1 MYNKA
6 TISEFGLIGWEQKP
20 SNKFL
25 CAKIDKDFYEE
36 LESFAKTDK
45 GKDVL
50 QFTGNGRYLQAKSY
64 IGTIQTTSGFILEI
78 LPKTVSKNEEVDKE
92 KEIKKSKQIFMKL
105 LHLLYKLPNYK
116 NIDSANFERIKDLE
130 IFEIFIFMF
139 LEEVGII
146 IKKGIK
152 SDYVGFEDNL
162 FYLKGKL
169 LINEQ
174 IKRNSIHKERF
185 YVQYDDYNQNR
196 AENRLI
202 KSTLKLLSNVSKD
215 FENQR
220 KIRQYLEHMNWIE
233 LSLNIDKDFSM
244 VKTGR
249 GMEHYKNALIWS
261 KVFFKKESFSSFSGD
276 TVAFA
281 ILYPMEKLFECFVQW
296 WLEKEYPHLQ
306 IEAQNGEVTFVTKE
320 DSKKL
325 FGVRPDFLIKKDNQ
339 VICVADAKWKLIE
352 KDGDFSQS
360 DFYQLFAYKH
370 IFLKQQKENYKDD
383 CELMSLKIYYPK
395 IEKIFEKPKI
405 FQYFGEE
412 GKIKIIPLDIET
424 ELLKDS
430 KNLFME

>member
-1 MYNKA
+1 MKNKA
-6 TISEFGLIGWEQKP
+6 TISEFGLIGWENEP
-20 SNKFL
+20 LNKFL
-25 CAKIDKDFYEE
+25 STKIDKKYYDE

-64 IGTIQTTSGFILEI
+64 VGTIQTTSGFILEI
-78 LPKTVSKNEEVDKE
+78 LPKTVKDNDIE
-92 KEIKKSKQIFMKL
+92 KSKQVFMKL

-152 SDYVGFEDNL
+152 SDYVGCEDSL

-169 LINEQ
+169 LLNEQ

-202 KSTLKLLSNVSKD
+202 KSTLKLLSNISRD
-215 FENQR
+215 FDNQR

-261 KVFFKKESFSSFSGD
+261 KVFLKKESFSSFSGD
-276 TVAFA
+276 TIAFA

-296 WLEKEYPHLQ
+296 WLEKRYSHLQ
-306 IEAQNGEVTFVTKE
+306 IEAQNGGVDFV
-320 DSKKL
+320 KKL
-325 FGVRPDFLIKKDNQ
+325 FTVRPDFLIKKDNQ

-352 KDGDFSQS
+352 SDKEFSQS

-370 IFLKQQKENYKDD
+370 IFLKEQKENYKDEI

-395 IEKIFEKPKI
+395 SDYLKNDRIFE
-405 FQYFGEE
+405 YFDNTE
-412 GKIKIIPLDIET
+412 IKIVPLDIET
-424 ELLKDS
+424 ELLK
-430 KNLFME
+430 

>member
-1 MYNKA
+1 MNNQNKA
-6 TISEFGLIGWEQKP
+6 TISEFGLIGCEIEP

-25 CAKIDKDFYEE
+25 SAGVVENFYKE

-50 QFTGNGRYLQAKSY
+50 QFTGNGKYLQAKSY
-64 IGTIQTTSGFILEI
+64 VGTIQTTSGFMLEI
-78 LPKTVSKNEEVDKE
+78 LPKTVSKNEEVNKE
-92 KEIKKSKQIFMKL
+92 KEIEKSKQIFMKL

-116 NIDSANFERIKDLE
+116 NIDSANFEKIKDLE

-152 SDYVGFEDNL
+152 SDYVGQEDNL

-174 IKRNSIHKERF
+174 IKRNTVHKERF

-202 KSTLKLLSNVSKD
+202 KSTLKLLSNISRD
-215 FENQR
+215 FDNQR
-220 KIRQYLEHMNWIE
+220 KIRQYMQHLNWID

-261 KVFFKKESFSSFSGD
+261 KVFLKKESFSSFSGD
-276 TVAFA
+276 TIAFA
-281 ILYPMEKLFECFVQW
+281 ILYPMEKLFECFVEW
-296 WLEKEYPHLQ
+296 WLEKKYPHLQ
-306 IEAQNGEVTFVTKE
+306 IEAQNGGVDFV
-320 DSKKL
+320 KKL
-325 FGVRPDFLIKKDNQ
+325 FTVRPDFLIKKDNQ

-352 KDGDFSQS
+352 SDKEFSQS

-370 IFLKQQKENYKDD
+370 IFLKEQKENYKDYI

-395 IEKIFEKPKI
+395 SDYLEKSRIFE
-405 FQYFGEE
+405 YFEDE
-412 GKIKIIPLDIET
+412 GNIKIVPLDIET
-424 ELLKDS
+424 ELFK
-430 KNLFME
+430 

>member
-6 TISEFGLIGWEQKP
+6 TISEFGLIGWEQEP

-64 IGTIQTTSGFILEI
+64 VGTIQTTSGFILEI
-78 LPKTVSKNEEVDKE
+78 LPKTVKDNDIE
-92 KEIKKSKQIFMKL
+92 KSKQIFMKL

-116 NIDSANFERIKDLE
+116 NIDSTNFERIKNLE

-152 SDYVGFEDNL
+152 SDYVGCEDNL

-202 KSTLKLLSNVSKD
+202 KSTLKLLSNISRD
-215 FENQR
+215 FDNQR

-261 KVFFKKESFSSFSGD
+261 KVFLKKESFSSFSGD
-276 TVAFA
+276 TIAFA
-281 ILYPMEKLFECFVQW
+281 ILYPMEKLFECFVEW
-296 WLEKEYPHLQ
+296 WLEKKYQHLQ
-306 IEAQNGEVTFVTKE
+306 IEAQNGGVTFVTKE
-320 DSKKL
+320 DSTKL

-360 DFYQLFAYKH
+360 DFYQIFAYKH
-370 IFLKQQKENYKDD
+370 IFLKEQKENYKDEI

-395 IEKIFEKPKI
+395 SDFLDNYRTFE
-405 FQYFGEE
+405 YFDNN
-412 GKIKIIPLDIET
+412 KIKIVSLDIET
-424 ELLKDS
+424 ELFKDKINYKES
-430 KNLFME
+430 KNGI

>member
-1 MYNKA
+1 MNNQNKA
-6 TISEFGLIGWEQKP
+6 TISEFGLIGCEIEP

-25 CAKIDKDFYEE
+25 SAGVVENFYKE

-50 QFTGNGRYLQAKSY
+50 QFTGNGKYLQAKSY
-64 IGTIQTTSGFILEI
+64 VGTIQTTSGFMLEI
-78 LPKTVSKNEEVDKE
+78 LPKTVSKNEEVNKE
-92 KEIKKSKQIFMKL
+92 KEIEKSKQIFMKL

-116 NIDSANFERIKDLE
+116 NIDSANFERIKNLE

-139 LEEVGII
+139 LQEVGII

-152 SDYVGFEDNL
+152 SDYVGCEDNL

-169 LINEQ
+169 LIKEQ

-202 KSTLKLLSNVSKD
+202 KSTLKLLSNISRD

-220 KIRQYLEHMNWIE
+220 KIRQYMQHLNWID

-261 KVFFKKESFSSFSGD
+261 KVFLKKESFSSFSGD
-276 TVAFA
+276 TIAFA
-281 ILYPMEKLFECFVQW
+281 ILYPMEKLFECFIEW
-296 WLEKEYPHLQ
+296 WLEKRYSHLQ
-306 IEAQNGEVTFVTKE
+306 IEAQNGGVDFV
-320 DSKKL
+320 KKL
-325 FGVRPDFLIKKDNQ
+325 FTVRPDFLIKKDNQ
-339 VICVADAKWKLIE
+339 AICVADAKWKLIE
-352 KDGDFSQS
+352 KDNDFSQS

-370 IFLKQQKENYKDD
+370 IFLKEQKENYKDNI

-395 IEKIFEKPKI
+395 SDYLEKSRIFE
-405 FQYFGEE
+405 YFEDE
-412 GKIKIIPLDIET
+412 GNIKIVPLDIET
-424 ELLKDS
+424 ELFK
-430 KNLFME
+430 

>member
-1 MYNKA
+1 MLQVQMKTKA
-6 TISEFGLIGWEQKP
+6 TISEFGLIGWENEP

-50 QFTGNGRYLQAKSY
+50 QFAGNGKYLQAKSY
-64 IGTIQTTSGFILEI
+64 VGTIQTTSGFILEI
-78 LPKTVSKNEEVDKE
+78 LPKTVKDNDIE
-92 KEIKKSKQIFMKL
+92 KSKQIFMKL

-139 LEEVGII
+139 LQEVGII

-169 LINEQ
+169 LINEH

-202 KSTLKLLSNVSKD
+202 KSTLKLLSNISRD
-215 FENQR
+215 FDNQR

-261 KVFFKKESFSSFSGD
+261 KVFLKKESFSSFCGD

-281 ILYPMEKLFECFVQW
+281 ILYPMEKLFECFVEW
-296 WLEKEYPHLQ
+296 WLEKRYSHLQ
-306 IEAQNGEVTFVTKE
+306 IEAQNGGVDFV
-320 DSKKL
+320 KKL
-325 FGVRPDFLIKKDNQ
+325 FTVRPDFLIKKDNQ

-352 KDGDFSQS
+352 SDKEFSQS

-370 IFLKQQKENYKDD
+370 IFLKEQKENYKDYI

-395 IEKIFEKPKI
+395 SDYLEKSIIFE
-405 FQYFGEE
+405 YFDNTE
-412 GKIKIIPLDIET
+412 IKIVPLDIET
-424 ELLKDS
+424 KLLKES

>member
-1 MYNKA
+1 MLQVQMKTKA
-6 TISEFGLIGWEQKP
+6 TISEFGLIGCEIEP

-25 CAKIDKDFYEE
+25 CAKIEESFYKE

-50 QFTGNGRYLQAKSY
+50 QFAGNGKYLQAKSY
-64 IGTIQTTSGFILEI
+64 VGTIQTTSGFILEI
-78 LPKTVSKNEEVDKE
+78 LPKTVKDNDIE
-92 KEIKKSKQIFMKL
+92 KSKQIFMKL

-116 NIDSANFERIKDLE
+116 NIDSANFERIKDLD

-152 SDYVGFEDNL
+152 SDYVGCEDNL

-196 AENRLI
+196 SENRLI
-202 KSTLKLLSNVSKD
+202 KSTLKLLSNISRD
-215 FENQR
+215 FDNQR

-261 KVFFKKESFSSFSGD
+261 KVFLKKESFSSFSGD

-281 ILYPMEKLFECFVQW
+281 ILYPMEKLFECFVEW
-296 WLEKEYPHLQ
+296 WLEKEYSHLQ
-306 IEAQNGEVTFVTKE
+306 IEAQNGGVDFV
-320 DSKKL
+320 KKL
-325 FGVRPDFLIKKDNQ
+325 FTVRPDFLIKKDNQ

-352 KDGDFSQS
+352 NDGDFSQS

-370 IFLKQQKENYKDD
+370 IFLKQQKENYK
-383 CELMSLKIYYPK
+383 EENKKLALRIYYPK

-424 ELLKDS
+424 ELS
-430 KNLFME
+430 KEKKTI

>member
-1 MYNKA
+1 MNNQNQA
-6 TISEFGLIGWEQKP
+6 TISEFGLIGWENEP

-25 CAKIDKDFYEE
+25 SVKIDKPYYDE

-64 IGTIQTTSGFILEI
+64 VGTIQTTSGFILEI
-78 LPKTVSKNEEVDKE
+78 LPKTVKKDVEEEKKE
-92 KEIKKSKQIFMKL
+92 QIKKSKEVLMKL

-116 NIDSANFERIKDLE
+116 NIDSANFERIKDLD

-152 SDYVGFEDNL
+152 SDYVGQKDNL

-196 AENRLI
+196 PENRLI
-202 KSTLKLLSNVSKD
+202 KSTLKLLSNISRD
-215 FENQR
+215 FDNQR

-233 LSLNIDKDFSM
+233 LSLNVDKDFSM

-261 KVFFKKESFSSFSGD
+261 KVFLKKESFSSFSGD

-296 WLEKEYPHLQ
+296 WLEKKYPHLQ
-306 IEAQNGEVTFVTKE
+306 IEAQNGGYDFVKN
-320 DSKKL
+320 L
-325 FGVRPDFLIKKDNQ
+325 FTVRPDFLIKKYNQ

-352 KDGDFSQS
+352 NNKDFSQS

-370 IFLKQQKENYKDD
+370 IFLKHHKENN
-383 CELMSLKIYYPK
+383 CELTNLKIYYPK
-395 IEKIFEKPKI
+395 SDFLQKDTIFE
-405 FQYFGEE
+405 YFKDEGE
-412 GKIKIIPLDIET
+412 IKIVPLDIEY
-424 ELLKDS
+424 ELLK
-430 KNLFME
+430 

>member
-1 MYNKA
+1 MKTKT
-6 TISEFGLIGWEQKP
+6 TISEFGLIGCEIEP

-50 QFTGNGRYLQAKSY
+50 QFTGNGKYLQAKSY
-64 IGTIQTTSGFILEI
+64 VGTIQTTSGFILEI
-78 LPKTVSKNEEVDKE
+78 LPKTVKDNDIE
-92 KEIKKSKQIFMKL
+92 KSKQIFMKL

-202 KSTLKLLSNVSKD
+202 KSTLKLLSNISRD
-215 FENQR
+215 FDNQR

-261 KVFFKKESFSSFSGD
+261 KVFLKKESFSSFSGD

-296 WLEKEYPHLQ
+296 WLEKEYSHLQ
-306 IEAQNGEVTFVTKE
+306 IEAQNGGVDFV
-320 DSKKL
+320 KKL
-325 FGVRPDFLIKKDNQ
+325 FTVRPDFLIKKDNQ

-395 IEKIFEKPKI
+395 SDYLQNFRVFE
-405 FQYFGEE
+405 YFDNTE
-412 GKIKIIPLDIET
+412 IKIVPLDIET
-424 ELLKDS
+424 ELLK
-430 KNLFME
+430 

>member
-1 MYNKA
+1 MNNHNKV
-6 TISEFGLIGWEQKP
+6 TISEFGLIGIDE
-20 SNKFL
+20 SVINANNFL
-25 CAKIDKDFYEE
+25 SKKNHPDFYKE

-64 IGTIQTTSGFILEI
+64 VGTIQTTSGFILEI
-78 LPKTVSKNEEVDKE
+78 LPKTVKDNDVD
-92 KEIKKSKQIFMKL
+92 KSKQIFMKL

-116 NIDSANFERIKDLE
+116 NIDSANFEKIKDLE

-152 SDYVGFEDNL
+152 SDYVGQEDNL

-174 IKRNSIHKERF
+174 IKRNTVHKERF

-202 KSTLKLLSNVSKD
+202 KSTLKLLSNISKD
-215 FENQR
+215 FNNQR

-249 GMEHYKNALIWS
+249 GMEYYKNALIWS
-261 KVFFKKESFSSFSGD
+261 KVFLKKESFSSFSGD

-281 ILYPMEKLFECFVQW
+281 ILYPMEKLFECFVEW
-296 WLEKEYPHLQ
+296 WLEIRYPHLQ
-306 IEAQNGEVTFVTKE
+306 IEAQNGGYDFVTKE
-320 DSKKL
+320 NNKQL
-325 FGVRPDFLIKKDNQ
+325 FGVRPDFLIKKENK

-352 KDGDFSQS
+352 NDGDFSQS

-370 IFLKQQKENYKDD
+370 IFLKEQKENYKDEI
-383 CELMSLKIYYPK
+383 CELMSLKIYYPEIK
-395 IEKIFEKPKI
+395 SVFETPKI
-405 FQYFGEE
+405 FKYFDNTE
-412 GKIKIIPLDIET
+412 IKIVPLDIET
-424 ELLKDS
+424 KLLKES
-430 KNLFME
+430 KNL

>member
-1 MYNKA
+1 MKNQNKA
-6 TISEFGLIGWEQKP
+6 TISEFGLIGIGEKP
-20 SNKFL
+20 SSKFL
-25 CAKIDKDFYEE
+25 STQVCSDFYKE

-64 IGTIQTTSGFILEI
+64 VGTIQTTSGFILEI
-78 LPKTVSKNEEVDKE
+78 LPKTVKDNDVE
-92 KEIKKSKQIFMKL
+92 KSKQIFMKL

-116 NIDSANFERIKDLE
+116 NIDSANFELIKNLE

-152 SDYVGFEDNL
+152 SDYVGQEDNL

-202 KSTLKLLSNVSKD
+202 KSTLKLLSNISRD
-215 FENQR
+215 FDNQR
-220 KIRQYLEHMNWIE
+220 KIRQYMQHLNWID

-261 KVFFKKESFSSFSGD
+261 KVFLKKESFSSFSGD
-276 TVAFA
+276 TIAFA
-281 ILYPMEKLFECFVQW
+281 ILYPMEKLFECFVEW
-296 WLEKEYPHLQ
+296 WLEKRYLHLH
-306 IEAQNGEVTFVTKE
+306 IEAQNGGVDFV
-320 DSKKL
+320 KKL
-325 FGVRPDFLIKKDNQ
+325 FTVRPDFLIKKDNQ

-352 KDGDFSQS
+352 SDKEFSQS

-370 IFLKQQKENYKDD
+370 IFLKEQKENYKDYI

-395 IEKIFEKPKI
+395 SDYLEKSIIFE
-405 FQYFGEE
+405 YFDNTE
-412 GKIKIIPLDIET
+412 IKIVPLDIET
-424 ELLKDS
+424 KLLKES

>member
-1 MYNKA
+1 MNNQNQA
-6 TISEFGLIGWEQKP
+6 TISEFGLIGWENEP

-25 CAKIDKDFYEE
+25 SAKIHKSYYEE
-36 LESFAKTDK
+36 LESFTKTDK

-64 IGTIQTTSGFILEI
+64 VGTIQTTSGFILEI
-78 LPKTVSKNEEVDKE
+78 LPKTVKKEENKE
-92 KEIKKSKQIFMKL
+92 NGEQIKKSKEVFMKL

-116 NIDSANFERIKDLE
+116 NIDSANFERIKDLD

-152 SDYVGFEDNL
+152 SDYVGQEDNL

-202 KSTLKLLSNVSKD
+202 KSTLKLLSNISRD

-244 VKTGR
+244 VKKVR

-261 KVFFKKESFSSFSGD
+261 KVFLKKESFSSFSGD

-296 WLEKEYPHLQ
+296 WLEKKYPHLQ
-306 IEAQNGEVTFVTKE
+306 IQAQNGGIDFVKN
-320 DSKKL
+320 L
-325 FGVRPDFLIKKDNQ
+325 FTVRPDFLIKKDAK

-352 KDGDFSQS
+352 NNKDFSQS
-360 DFYQLFAYKH
+360 DFYQLFAYKN
-370 IFLKQQKENYKDD
+370 IFLKHHKEDN
-383 CELMSLKIYYPK
+383 CELTSLKIYYPK
-395 IEKIFEKPKI
+395 SDFLQKDTIFE
-405 FQYFGEE
+405 YFKDEGE
-412 GKIKIIPLDIET
+412 IKIVPLDIEY
-424 ELLKDS
+424 ELL
-430 KNLFME
+430 N

>member
-1 MYNKA
+1 MNNHNKA
-6 TISEFGLIGWEQKP
+6 TISEFGLIGWEHQP

-25 CAKIDKDFYEE
+25 SAQIDKTYYIE

-50 QFTGNGRYLQAKSY
+50 QFTGNGKYLQAKSY
-64 IGTIQTTSGFILEI
+64 VGTIQTTSGFILEI
-78 LPKTVSKNEEVDKE
+78 LPKTSKETDIE
-92 KEIKKSKQIFMKL
+92 KSKQVFMKL

-152 SDYVGFEDNL
+152 SDYVEQEDNL

-174 IKRNSIHKERF
+174 IKRNTVHKERF
-185 YVQYDDYNQNR
+185 YVQYDEYNQNR

-202 KSTLKLLSNVSKD
+202 KTTLKLLSNISKD
-215 FENQR
+215 FNNQR
-220 KIRQYLEHMNWIE
+220 TIRQYLEHMNWIE
-233 LSLNIDKDFSM
+233 LSLNINKDFSM

-249 GMEHYKNALIWS
+249 GMEHYKNALVWA
-261 KVFFKKESFSSFSGD
+261 KVFLKKESFSSFSGD
-276 TVAFA
+276 TIAFA

-296 WLEKEYPHLQ
+296 WLIKKYSHLQ
-306 IEAQNGEVTFVTKE
+306 IEAQNGGYDFV
-320 DSKKL
+320 KKL
-325 FGVRPDFLIKKDNQ
+325 FTVRPDFLIKKDNQ
-339 VICVADAKWKLIE
+339 VVSVADAKWKLIE

-370 IFLKQQKENYKDD
+370 IFLKEQEKNYKDD
-383 CELMSLKIYYPK
+383 KCELMSLKIYYPK
-395 IEKIFEKPKI
+395 TNEFLKNSKKFE
-405 FQYFGEE
+405 YFGNE
-412 GKIKIIPLDIET
+412 GKIKIVLLDIEN
-424 ELLKDS
+424 ELLN
-430 KNLFME
+430 KNICIN

>member
-1 MYNKA
+1 MLQVQMKTKA
-6 TISEFGLIGWEQKP
+6 TISEFGLIGCEIEP

-25 CAKIDKDFYEE
+25 CAKIEESFYKE

-50 QFTGNGRYLQAKSY
+50 QFTGNGKYLQAKSY
-64 IGTIQTTSGFILEI
+64 VGTIQTTSGFILEI
-78 LPKTVSKNEEVDKE
+78 LPKTVKDNDIE
-92 KEIKKSKQIFMKL
+92 KSKQIFMKL

-116 NIDSANFERIKDLE
+116 NINSTNFERIKDLE

-152 SDYVGFEDNL
+152 SDYVGCEDNL

-202 KSTLKLLSNVSKD
+202 KSTLKLLSNISRD
-215 FENQR
+215 FDNQR

-261 KVFFKKESFSSFSGD
+261 KVFLKKESFSSFSGD

-296 WLEKEYPHLQ
+296 WLEKEYSHLQ
-306 IEAQNGEVTFVTKE
+306 IEAQNGGVDFV
-320 DSKKL
+320 KKL
-325 FGVRPDFLIKKDNQ
+325 FTVRPDFLIKKDNQ

-352 KDGDFSQS
+352 SDKEFSQS

-370 IFLKQQKENYKDD
+370 IFSYQEKIKNRENKK
-383 CELMSLKIYYPK
+383 LALIIYYPK
-395 IEKIFEKPKI
+395 IEKIFEESKI
-405 FQYFGEE
+405 FRYFDDSQ
-412 GKIKIIPLDIET
+412 IIIVPLDIET
-424 ELLKDS
+424 ELFKD
-430 KNLFME
+430 KNKL

>member
-1 MYNKA
+1 MNNQNQA
-6 TISEFGLIGWEQKP
+6 TISEFGLIGWENEP

-25 CAKIDKDFYEE
+25 SVKIDKTYYDE
-36 LESFAKTDK
+36 LELFAKTDK

-64 IGTIQTTSGFILEI
+64 VGTIQTTSGFILEI
-78 LPKTVSKNEEVDKE
+78 LPKTVKKDVEEEKKE
-92 KEIKKSKQIFMKL
+92 QIKKSKEVFMKL

-152 SDYVGFEDNL
+152 SDYVGQEDNL

-202 KSTLKLLSNVSKD
+202 KTTLKLLSNISRD

-261 KVFFKKESFSSFSGD
+261 KVFLKKESFSSFSGD

-296 WLEKEYPHLQ
+296 WLEKKYPHLQ
-306 IEAQNGEVTFVTKE
+306 IQAQNGGYDFVKN
-320 DSKKL
+320 L
-325 FGVRPDFLIKKDNQ
+325 FTVRPDFLIKKYNQ

-352 KDGDFSQS
+352 NNKDFSQS

-370 IFLKQQKENYKDD
+370 IFLKEQQKFYKDNK
-383 CELMSLKIYYPK
+383 CELLSLKIYYPK
-395 IEKIFEKPKI
+395 SDYLHENRIFD
-405 FQYFGEE
+405 YFKDE
-412 GKIKIIPLDIET
+412 GHIKIVPLDIEK
-424 ELLKDS
+424 ELLS
-430 KNLFME
+430 KFQI

>member
-1 MYNKA
+1 MNNQNKA
-6 TISEFGLIGWEQKP
+6 TISEFGLIGCEIEP

-25 CAKIDKDFYEE
+25 SAGVVENFYKE

-50 QFTGNGRYLQAKSY
+50 QFTGNGKYLQAKNY
-64 IGTIQTTSGFILEI
+64 VGTIQTTSGFMLEI
-78 LPKTVSKNEEVDKE
+78 LPKTVSKNEEVNKE
-92 KEIKKSKQIFMKL
+92 KEIEKSKQIFMKL

-116 NIDSANFERIKDLE
+116 NIDSANFERIKNLE

-139 LEEVGII
+139 LQEVGII

-152 SDYVGFEDNL
+152 SDYVGCEDNL

-169 LINEQ
+169 LIKEQ

-202 KSTLKLLSNVSKD
+202 KSTLKLLSNISKD
-215 FENQR
+215 FDNQR
-220 KIRQYLEHMNWIE
+220 KIRQYLEHLNWIE
-233 LSLNIDKDFSM
+233 LSMNINKDFSM

-261 KVFFKKESFSSFSGD
+261 KVFLKKESFSSFSGD
-276 TVAFA
+276 TIAFA
-281 ILYPMEKLFECFVQW
+281 ILYPMEKLFECFVEW
-296 WLEKEYPHLQ
+296 WLNKKYSHLQ
-306 IEAQNGEVTFVTKE
+306 IEAQNGGYDFVTKE
-320 DSKKL
+320 DNKSL
-325 FGVRPDFLIKKDNQ
+325 FTVRPDFLIKKDNQ

-352 KDGDFSQS
+352 EDENLSQS

-370 IFLKQQKENYKDD
+370 IFLKEQKENYKDNI

-395 IEKIFEKPKI
+395 IKEKFETPKI
-405 FQYFGEE
+405 FKYFDNTE
-412 GKIKIIPLDIET
+412 IKIVPLDIET
-424 ELLKDS
+424 NLL
-430 KNLFME
+430 N

>member
-1 MYNKA
+1 MKNQNKA
-6 TISEFGLIGWEQKP
+6 TISEFGLIGIGEKP
-20 SNKFL
+20 SSKFL
-25 CAKIDKDFYEE
+25 STQVCSDFYKE

-64 IGTIQTTSGFILEI
+64 VGTIQTTSGFILEI
-78 LPKTVSKNEEVDKE
+78 LPKTVKDNDVE
-92 KEIKKSKQIFMKL
+92 KSKQIFMKL

-116 NIDSANFERIKDLE
+116 NIDSANFELIKNLE

-174 IKRNSIHKERF
+174 IKRNTVHKERF

-202 KSTLKLLSNVSKD
+202 KSTLKLLSNISRD
-215 FENQR
+215 FDNQR
-220 KIRQYLEHMNWIE
+220 KIRQYMQHLNWID

-261 KVFFKKESFSSFSGD
+261 KVFLKKESFSSFSGD
-276 TVAFA
+276 TIAFA
-281 ILYPMEKLFECFVQW
+281 ILYPMEKLFECFVEW
-296 WLEKEYPHLQ
+296 WLEKRYLHLH
-306 IEAQNGEVTFVTKE
+306 IEAQNGGVNFV
-320 DSKKL
+320 KKL
-325 FGVRPDFLIKKDNQ
+325 FTVRPDFLIKKDNQ

-352 KDGDFSQS
+352 SDKEFSQS

-370 IFLKQQKENYKDD
+370 IFLKEQKENYKDEI

-395 IEKIFEKPKI
+395 SDYLGKSRIFE
-405 FQYFGEE
+405 YFENE
-412 GKIKIIPLDIET
+412 GNIKIVPLDIET
-424 ELLKDS
+424 ELLKES
-430 KNLFME
+430 KNL

>member
-1 MYNKA
+1 MNNLNKV
-6 TISEFGLIGWEQKP
+6 TISEFGLIGWEQEP

-25 CAKIDKDFYEE
+25 CAKIDKDFYKE

-64 IGTIQTTSGFILEI
+64 VGTIQTTSGFILEI
-78 LPKTVSKNEEVDKE
+78 LPKTVKDNDVE
-92 KEIKKSKQIFMKL
+92 KSKQIFMKL

-116 NIDSANFERIKDLE
+116 NIDSANFELIKNLE

-152 SDYVGFEDNL
+152 SDYVGQEDNL

-202 KSTLKLLSNVSKD
+202 KSTLKLLSNISRD
-215 FENQR
+215 FDNQR

-249 GMEHYKNALIWS
+249 GMEHYKNALIWA
-261 KVFFKKESFSSFSGD
+261 KVFLKKESFSSFSGD

-281 ILYPMEKLFECFVQW
+281 ILYPMEKLFECFVEW
-296 WLEKEYPHLQ
+296 WLEKKYPHLQ
-306 IEAQNGEVTFVTKE
+306 IDAQNGGVGFV
-320 DSKKL
+320 KKL
-325 FGVRPDFLIKKDNQ
+325 FTVRPDFLIKKDNQ

-352 KDGDFSQS
+352 SDKEFSQS

-370 IFLKQQKENYKDD
+370 IFLKEQKENYKDEI
-383 CELMSLKIYYPK
+383 CELMSLKIYYPEIK
-395 IEKIFEKPKI
+395 SVFETPKI
-405 FQYFGEE
+405 FKYFDNTE
-412 GKIKIIPLDIET
+412 IKIVPLDIET
-424 ELLKDS
+424 KLLKES
-430 KNLFME
+430 KNL

>member
-1 MYNKA
+1 MNNQNKA
-6 TISEFGLIGWEQKP
+6 TISEFGLIGCEIEP

-50 QFTGNGRYLQAKSY
+50 QFTGNGKYLQAKSY
-64 IGTIQTTSGFILEI
+64 VGTIQTTSGFILEI
-78 LPKTVSKNEEVDKE
+78 LPKTVKDNDIE
-92 KEIKKSKQIFMKL
+92 KSKQIFMKL

-116 NIDSANFERIKDLE
+116 NIDSTNFERIKDLE

-196 AENRLI
+196 SENRLI
-202 KSTLKLLSNVSKD
+202 KSTLKLLSSISRD
-215 FENQR
+215 FDNQR

-233 LSLNIDKDFSM
+233 LSLNVDKDFSM

-261 KVFFKKESFSSFSGD
+261 KVFLKKESFSSFSGD
-276 TVAFA
+276 TIAFA
-281 ILYPMEKLFECFVQW
+281 ILYPMEKLFECFVEW
-296 WLEKEYPHLQ
+296 WLEKRYSHLQ
-306 IEAQNGEVTFVTKE
+306 IEAQNGGVDFV
-320 DSKKL
+320 KKL
-325 FGVRPDFLIKKDNQ
+325 FTVRPDFLIKKDNQ

-352 KDGDFSQS
+352 SDKEFSQS

-370 IFLKQQKENYKDD
+370 IFSYQEKIKNRENKK
-383 CELMSLKIYYPK
+383 LALRIYYPK
-395 IEKIFEKPKI
+395 IEKIFEESKI
-405 FQYFGEE
+405 FRYFDDSQ
-412 GKIKIIPLDIET
+412 IIIVPLDIET
-424 ELLKDS
+424 ELFKD
-430 KNLFME
+430 KNKL

>member
-1 MYNKA
+1 MLQVQMKTKA
-6 TISEFGLIGWEQKP
+6 TISEFGLIGWENEP

-50 QFTGNGRYLQAKSY
+50 QFAGNGKYLQAKSY
-64 IGTIQTTSGFILEI
+64 VGTIQTTSGFILEI
-78 LPKTVSKNEEVDKE
+78 LPKTVKDNDIE
-92 KEIKKSKQIFMKL
+92 KSKQIFMKL

-152 SDYVGFEDNL
+152 SDYVGQEDNL

-174 IKRNSIHKERF
+174 IKRNTVHKERF

-202 KSTLKLLSNVSKD
+202 KSTLKLLSNISRD
-215 FENQR
+215 FDNQR

-261 KVFFKKESFSSFSGD
+261 KVFLKKESFSSFSGD

-281 ILYPMEKLFECFVQW
+281 ILYPMEKLFECFVEW
-296 WLEKEYPHLQ
+296 WLEKRYLHLQ
-306 IEAQNGEVTFVTKE
+306 IEAQNGGVDFV
-320 DSKKL
+320 KKL
-325 FGVRPDFLIKKDNQ
+325 FTVRPDFLIKKDNQ

-352 KDGDFSQS
+352 SDKEFSQS

-370 IFLKQQKENYKDD
+370 IFLKEQKENYKDYI

-395 IEKIFEKPKI
+395 SDYLEKSIIFE
-405 FQYFGEE
+405 YFDNTE
-412 GKIKIIPLDIET
+412 IKIVPLDIET
-424 ELLKDS
+424 KLLKES
-430 KNLFME
+430 KNLYME

>member
-1 MYNKA
+1 MKNKA
-6 TISEFGLIGWEQKP
+6 TISEFGLIGWENEP
-20 SNKFL
+20 LNKFL
-25 CAKIDKDFYEE
+25 STKIDKKYYDE

-64 IGTIQTTSGFILEI
+64 VGTIQTTSGFILEI
-78 LPKTVSKNEEVDKE
+78 LPKTVKDNDVE
-92 KEIKKSKQIFMKL
+92 KSKQVFMKL

-152 SDYVGFEDNL
+152 SDYVGQEDNL

-202 KSTLKLLSNVSKD
+202 KSTLKLLSNISRD
-215 FENQR
+215 FDNQR

-261 KVFFKKESFSSFSGD
+261 KVFLKKESFSSFSGD
-276 TVAFA
+276 TIAFA

-296 WLEKEYPHLQ
+296 WLEKKYPHLQ
-306 IEAQNGEVTFVTKE
+306 IEAQNGGVDFV
-320 DSKKL
+320 KKL
-325 FGVRPDFLIKKDNQ
+325 FTVRPDFLIKKDNQ

-352 KDGDFSQS
+352 SDKEFSQS

-370 IFLKQQKENYKDD
+370 IFLKEQKEKYKDEI

-395 IEKIFEKPKI
+395 SDYLEKSRIFE
-405 FQYFGEE
+405 YFDNTE
-412 GKIKIIPLDIET
+412 IKIVPLDIET
-424 ELLKDS
+424 ELLK
-430 KNLFME
+430 

>member
-1 MYNKA
+1 MLQVQMKNKA
-6 TISEFGLIGWEQKP
+6 TISEFGLIGTDENVIYV
-20 SNKFL
+20 NKFL
-25 CAKIDKDFYEE
+25 SEKVHSDFYKE

-64 IGTIQTTSGFILEI
+64 VGTIQTTSGFILEI
-78 LPKTVSKNEEVDKE
+78 LPKTVKDNDIE
-92 KEIKKSKQIFMKL
+92 KSKQIFMKL

-152 SDYVGFEDNL
+152 SDYVGQEDNL

-185 YVQYDDYNQNR
+185 YVQNDDYNQNR

-202 KSTLKLLSNVSKD
+202 KSTLKLLSNISRD
-215 FENQR
+215 FDNQR

-261 KVFFKKESFSSFSGD
+261 KVFLKKESFSSFSGD

-296 WLEKEYPHLQ
+296 WLEKKYSHLQ
-306 IEAQNGEVTFVTKE
+306 IESQNGGVDFV
-320 DSKKL
+320 KKL
-325 FGVRPDFLIKKDNQ
+325 FTVRPDFLIKKDNQ
-339 VICVADAKWKLIE
+339 VICVVDAKWKLIE
-352 KDGDFSQS
+352 NDKDFSQS

-370 IFLKQQKENYKDD
+370 IFLKEQKENYKDEI
-383 CELMSLKIYYPK
+383 CELMSLKIYYPEIK
-395 IEKIFEKPKI
+395 PVFETPKI
-405 FQYFGEE
+405 FKYFDDTE
-412 GKIKIIPLDIET
+412 IKIVPLDIEN
-424 ELLKDS
+424 ELRLD
-430 KNLFME
+430 N

>member
-1 MYNKA
+1 MKNKA
-6 TISEFGLIGWEQKP
+6 TISEFGLIGIGEKP
-20 SNKFL
+20 SSKFL
-25 CAKIDKDFYEE
+25 STQVCSDFYKE

-64 IGTIQTTSGFILEI
+64 VGTIQTTSGFILEI
-78 LPKTVSKNEEVDKE
+78 LPKTVKDNDVE
-92 KEIKKSKQIFMKL
+92 KSKQIFMKL

-116 NIDSANFERIKDLE
+116 NIDSANFELIKNLE

-174 IKRNSIHKERF
+174 IKRNSVHKERF
-185 YVQYDDYNQNR
+185 YVQYDEYNQNR

-202 KSTLKLLSNVSKD
+202 KSTLKLLSNLSKD
-215 FENQR
+215 FNNQR
-220 KIRQYLEHMNWIE
+220 KIRQYLEHMNWID

-261 KVFFKKESFSSFSGD
+261 KVFLKKESFSSFSGD

-281 ILYPMEKLFECFVQW
+281 ILYPMEKLFECFVEW
-296 WLEKEYPHLQ
+296 WLEKKYPHLQ
-306 IEAQNGEVTFVTKE
+306 IEAQNGGVVFV
-320 DSKKL
+320 KKL
-325 FGVRPDFLIKKDNQ
+325 FTVRPDFLIKKDNQ
-339 VICVADAKWKLIE
+339 VICIADAKWKLIE
-352 KDGDFSQS
+352 SDKEFSQS

-370 IFLKQQKENYKDD
+370 IFLKEQKENYIDEI

-395 IEKIFEKPKI
+395 SDFLENNRIFE
-405 FQYFGEE
+405 YFDNTE
-412 GKIKIIPLDIET
+412 IKIVPLDIET
-424 ELLKDS
+424 KLLKES
-430 KNLFME
+430 KNL

>member
-1 MYNKA
+1 MNNKA
-6 TISEFGLIGWEQKP
+6 TISEFGLIGCEIEP

-25 CAKIDKDFYEE
+25 SAKIAENFYKE

-64 IGTIQTTSGFILEI
+64 VGTIQTTSGFILEI
-78 LPKTVSKNEEVDKE
+78 LPKTVKDNDVE
-92 KEIKKSKQIFMKL
+92 KSKQIFMKL

-116 NIDSANFERIKDLE
+116 NIDSANFERIKNLE

-174 IKRNSIHKERF
+174 IKRNSVHKERF
-185 YVQYDDYNQNR
+185 YVQYDEYNQNR

-202 KSTLKLLSNVSKD
+202 KSTLKLLSNISKE
-215 FENQR
+215 FNNQR
-220 KIRQYLEHMNWIE
+220 KIRQYMQHLNWID

-261 KVFFKKESFSSFSGD
+261 KVFLKKESFSSFSGD
-276 TVAFA
+276 TIAFA
-281 ILYPMEKLFECFVQW
+281 ILYPMEKLFECFVEW
-296 WLEKEYPHLQ
+296 WLEKKYPHLQ
-306 IEAQNGEVTFVTKE
+306 IDAQNGGVGFV
-320 DSKKL
+320 KKL
-325 FGVRPDFLIKKDNQ
+325 FTVRPDFLIKKDNQ

-352 KDGDFSQS
+352 SDKEFSQS

-370 IFLKQQKENYKDD
+370 IFLKEQKENYKDEI

-395 IEKIFEKPKI
+395 SDYLEKSIIFE
-405 FQYFGEE
+405 YFDNTE
-412 GKIKIIPLDIET
+412 IKIVPLDIET
-424 ELLKDS
+424 KLLKES